1 MTCYGNIIYGPSVDV
16 IVANGLPNLTTNV
29 VLPTTGKPK
38 LNITPTYAD
47 DGVTIMYYEYEL
59 TIDTLLYS
67 VNSVTGD
74 TETEVARIKKILG
87 TPGLKLKFSPC
98 GLGITPTVNG
108 TVGVSGTDYTPDL
121 KGGPYPQEVGIEP
134 DVTNEAIVIHW
145 KVTTRITH
153 CSSYISLDLIQYN
166 SELDVDT
173 DTDGNVNFTLFVTYQ
188 RSTPIPSIAALT
200 PLVNTL
206 RANAGTSFQGMTRT
220 KRTSLSRDQR
230 IAYIRIVFK
239 EIHSDNAFFPYTQN
253 IEATDEIHSS
263 LLGGRYDGAGFATWA
278 RNISATITL
287 PKRINKVWA
296 WIIFRKIL
304 AERLRNL
311 QQLTT
316 DNAALFLEQPA
327 NQKTDAEIAKTQ
339 KNWYLLLSMK
349 IVNPLYT
356 RTMKFEF
363 SYLICTDLRTLIS
376 RTLIAA
382 RVNSMKTRGGP
393 YDAAKALMV
402 TANASAA
409 AVRTLEAAGADKA
422 AIEAAKLT
430 AALDLKAAHTAM
442 ANVDAGTLSSQWLA
456 WDQTQTVFLNGQQA
470 YESSGP
476 ITVQQCTHRVDNL
489 PAKTTFAA
497 TYMLDKEF
505 DDDDSP
511 MNESS
516 SAVQKSSDDISPGS
530 VSMYEETG
538 VYAGDKYL
546 DPTYT
551 WLDYKNKF
559 IIEERANNVQAR
571 YLQAVDSNYYMNND
585 PNGPTRSETRYRINN
600 LADNPDSGGLTY
612 PRTINR
618 GSSSYQIRMRGYAVR
633 VGYPIECPIVDSV
646 NGVAV
651 TRTGLARF
659 TCDPVVTGQNP
670 VYLAMW
676 DVLYNVNGAMISS
689 DLANS
694 IATTGDPGYYS

>member
-87 TPGLKLKFSPC
+87 TPGLQLKFSPC

-108 TVGVSGTDYTPDL
+108 TVGVSGTNFTPDL

-134 DVTNEAIVIHW
+134 DVTNEAIVVHW

-153 CSSYISLDLIQYN
+153 CSEYIATDLVQFN

-173 DTDGNVNFTLFVTYQ
+173 DTDGNVTFTLFVTYQ
-188 RSTPIPSIAALT
+188 RSTPIPSILALT
-200 PLVNTL
+200 NLIDGL
-206 RANAGTSFQGMTRT
+206 RANVGTSFQGMTRT

-230 IAYIRIVFK
+230 IAYIRMVFK

-263 LLGGRYDGAGFATWA
+263 LLGGRYDGSGFATWA

-287 PKRINKVWA
+287 PKRVNKVWA
-296 WIIFRKIL
+296 WIIFRKII

-311 QQLTT
+311 QQLST
-316 DNAALFLEQPA
+316 DNAALFFETPV
-327 NQKTDAEIAKTQ
+327 NQQTNDEKTKRQ
-339 KNWYLLLSMK
+339 KDWYLLLSMK

-363 SYLICTDLRTLIS
+363 SYLICTDLRTMIS

-382 RVNSMKTRGGP
+382 RVNNMKVPSSAYTTARN
-393 YDAAKALMV
+393 LQI

-409 AVRTLEAAGADKA
+409 AVRALEASGAPKA
-422 AIEAAKLT
+422 AIDAAKAT
-430 AALDLKAAHTAM
+430 AVADQKAAHTAM
-442 ANVDAGTLSSQWLA
+442 ANAGSGTLSSQWLA
-456 WDQTQTVFLNGQQA
+456 WNQTQGSALNGPQA
-470 YESSGP
+470 YENSGP
-476 ITVQQCTHRVDNL
+476 ITVRQCVHRVSNP
-489 PAKTTFAA
+489 PASTTFGA
-497 TYMLDKEF
+497 TYMLENEF
-505 DDDDSP
+505 DVDASP
-511 MNESS
+511 LNESS
-516 SAVQKSSDDISPGS
+516 SAVGRSSDDISPGA

-571 YLQAVDSNYYMNND
+571 YLQAVDSRYYMNND